1 MSNLYVNEAKGKMVR
16 TKIANKNAKEYVT
29 MTENYLKSFIGS
41 NMFSEWK
48 GYTYAI
54 YSYGEH
60 FPMYVYDQV
69 SNMWIG
75 NLDKYSPSTSRQ
87 QSQTRPYKVDK
98 WVDTESLK
106 SIVRDGI
113 LGYCINQASNS

>member
-1 MSNLYVNEAKGKMVR
+1 M
-16 TKIANKNAKEYVT
+16 KIANKKALEHVGNLQPFQA
-29 MTENYLKSFIGS
+29 S
-41 NMFSEWK
+41 NMFGKWEGNS
-48 GYTYAI
+48 YVV

-60 FPMYVYDQV
+60 FPMYVWDDKAF
-69 SNMWIG
+69 MWIG

-87 QSQTRPYKVDK
+87 QSQTKPSKVHK

-113 LGYCINQASNS
+113 VGYCIDQASNS